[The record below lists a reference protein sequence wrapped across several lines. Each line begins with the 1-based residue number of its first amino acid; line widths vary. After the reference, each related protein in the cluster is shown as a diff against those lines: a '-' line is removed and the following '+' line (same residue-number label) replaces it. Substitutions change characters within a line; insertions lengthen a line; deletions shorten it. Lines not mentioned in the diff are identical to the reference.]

1 MKIRAKLTICFSAI
15 CIGCM
20 LIAMMSVLARTR
32 VRFDT
37 LNDARMEMAAHYY
50 AASIETWLERK
61 TSLVDAAVTYMESL
75 EVLEEEAVITYLEA
89 LIHAN
94 EGTADVFAAF
104 SDGTFLDGSRLD
116 LGEDWD

>member
-50 AASIETWLERK
+50 RSEER
-61 TSLVDAAVTYMESL
+61 V
-75 EVLEEEAVITYLEA
+75 
-89 LIHAN
+89 
-94 EGTADVFAAF
+94 
-104 SDGTFLDGSRLD
+104 
-116 LGEDWD
+116 